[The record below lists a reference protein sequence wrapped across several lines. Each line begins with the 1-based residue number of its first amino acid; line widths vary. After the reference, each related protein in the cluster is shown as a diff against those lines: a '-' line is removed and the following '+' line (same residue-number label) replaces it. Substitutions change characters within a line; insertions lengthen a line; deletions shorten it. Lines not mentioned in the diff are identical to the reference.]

1 MSEQNRRT
9 ARQHAYIV
17 AGLAAASAVAVLWA
31 TRAGPLLSPDSI
43 TYLSTATNL
52 RAGRGF
58 IDFTGEAMAVFPP
71 LFVLLLAPGGR
82 SLLWARLVGAGAL
95 AGCVVGMW
103 ALLRHRVDPVLA
115 LVGAGVFAFST
126 LLVRIAGTVW
136 SEVPY
141 IALALAAL
149 VVATRPR
156 PSDRWAALAG
166 ALAGLGFLMRYAALG
181 LVFTVLVAVALS
193 AAAMGL
199 GVVVRRAAV
208 AGGVAVLVVAPWI
221 VRNLV
226 AAGEPLGPRF
236 EGGAREALMV
246 SIERALVAIG
256 QSLIGDSRP
265 DGTAEAWGL
274 VVVAAIAV
282 FAVVAVVRLVARPP
296 DERWRRSLVTDVT
309 VGVFGL
315 TSIVLPV
322 ITRTI
327 SANDIEIRV
336 MSPVFVATVYV
347 VFVAVSYVPS
357 NPASATLGVV
367 VVLIWVGAT
376 WAAMM
381 DFPDRTRLSILERD
395 EVSAAMHDVID
406 TLPADAVILTNSP
419 QRVWW
424 HNDRQPALFAFTRPR
439 PGNSH
444 YPIDADEVLAAACTG
459 NARLAWFPT
468 LLNAGEGPEERRP
481 DLLEVVRLQEVTTV
495 EGGVLYV
502 IEPIDPAG
510 CPR

>member
-1 MSEQNRRT
+1 VAQR
-9 ARQHAYIV
+9 HGYIV
-17 AGLAAASAVAVLWA
+17 AGIAVAVALAVLWA
-31 TRAGPLLSPDSI
+31 TRVDPVLSPDSI
-43 TYLSTATNL
+43 TYLSTAANL

-58 IDFTGEAMAVFPP
+58 VDFTGEAMAVFPP
-71 LFVLLLAPGGR
+71 LYVLLLAPGGR
-82 SLLWARLVGAGAL
+82 SLLWARLVGAAAL
-95 AGCVVGMW
+95 AGCAVGMW

-115 LVGAGVFAFST
+115 LVAAGVFAFST
-126 LLVRIAGTVW
+126 VLVRIAGTVW

-141 IALALAAL
+141 IAIALAAL

-166 ALAGLGFLMRYAALG
+166 ALAGLGFLMRYAAVG
-181 LVFTVLVAVALS
+181 LVFTVVVAVALS
-193 AAAMGL
+193 SAAL
-199 GVVVRRAAV
+199 GASLAARRVAV
-208 AGGVAVLVVAPWI
+208 AGGVAALVVAPWI

-226 AAGEPLGPRF
+226 VVGEPLGPRF
-236 EGGAREALMV
+236 EGGAGEAITV
-246 SIERALVAIG
+246 SIERALAAIG
-256 QSLIGDSRP
+256 QSIIGDSRP
-265 DGTAEAWGL
+265 DGTARAWGL
-274 VVVAAIAV
+274 AVALSIVV
-282 FAVVAVVRLVARPP
+282 FAVVAVVRLAVRPAE
-296 DERWRRSLVTDVT
+296 ERWRRSLVTDVA

-315 TSIVLPV
+315 TSMALPV
-322 ITRTI
+322 ITRSI

-381 DFPDRTRLSILERD
+381 DFPDRARLSIIDRD
-395 EVSAAMHDVID
+395 EFSAAMHDEID
-406 TLPADAVILTNSP
+406 ALPDDALILSNSP

-424 HNDRQPALFAFTRPR
+424 HNDRQPVSFAFTRPR

-444 YPIDADEVLAAACTG
+444 YPLDADQVLAAACTG
-459 NARLAWFPT
+459 EARLAWFPG

-481 DLLEVVRLQEVTTV
+481 DLLEVVRLEPVVTV
-495 EGGVLYV
+495 EGGVVYAV
-502 IEPIDPAG
+502 SPIDPAA